1 MITLTTK
8 SPDLSIQ
15 FADVLN
21 VDTIQ
26 SLKDGL
32 GLMGLRF
39 TGNPYKAQII
49 KTYDKY
55 VEKHPDEVL
64 RCRQSRHDEGHPA
77 QRCQVAEVADE

>member
-32 GLMGLRF
+32 GLMGMRF
-39 TGNPYKAQII
+39 TGKPYKAQII

-55 VEKHPDEVL
+55 VEEHPDEVL
-64 RCRQSRHDEGHPA
+64 RCCQSRHGEGHPA
-77 QRCQVAEVADE
+77 QRCQATKAAAE